1 MLRVVL
7 PKGSLEKATLALFDD
22 ADLAVSR
29 SSDVDYKASIDDP
42 RVEHVRILRPQEIPT
57 YVAEGLFDVGIT
69 TMRLLTNNPAKYGGL
84 DGYGLEIVERVPLQ
98 ATPNPENIHYL
109 RTKRERMGHL
119 LDGLDDV
126 L

>member
-1 MLRVVL
+1 MLRLVL
-7 PKGSLEKATLALFDD
+7 PKGSLERATLDLFEA
-22 ADLAVSR
+22 ADLAVTR
-29 SSDVDYKASIDDP
+29 SSDVDYNGRIADP
-42 RVEHVRILRPQEIPT
+42 RVLSVKILRPQEIPV
-57 YVAEGLFDVGIT
+57 YVADGLFDLGIT

-84 DGYGLEIVERVPLQ
+84 EGFGLEIVERVPLQ
-98 ATPNPENIHYL
+98 TDANPENIHYL